1 MSSSAD
7 DRGLAG
13 SASAGPAQAP
23 LDWYDF
29 SGREVP
35 DVPGEF
41 ISPESEMVGV
51 ARRAAED
58 LHAAE
63 QRTQAAANEVR
74 EGLFELAVLVGRL
87 DQLADAAEES
97 LVTQG
102 QRGLHR
108 QLSILKNQMLQILAD
123 NDVELRDPTGLPAA
137 EVLDWAT
144 VSTWLHR
151 PEFDAKVVART
162 EAHAVFHEGRI
173 VRLAQVQM
181 GAPAQAEHEHDTAQ
195 DRGNG

>member
-7 DRGLAG
+7 DTRL
-13 SASAGPAQAP
+13 PP

-29 SGREVP
+29 SGRDVP

-41 ISPESEMVGV
+41 ISPESELVGV

-63 QRTQAAANEVR
+63 QWTHGAANEVR

-87 DQLADAAEES
+87 DQLADEAEEP
-97 LVTQG
+97 LAAQG
-102 QRGLHR
+102 QRDLHR
-108 QLSILKNQMLQILAD
+108 QLSILKNQMVQILAD
-123 NDVELRDPTGLPAA
+123 NDVELRDPTGLPAE
-137 EVLDWAT
+137 EVLNWAS

-162 EAHAVFHEGRI
+162 EAHAVVHEGRI

-181 GAPAQAEHEHDTAQ
+181 GAPVQAEHEQDTAQ
-195 DRGNG
+195 DRGNA